1 MIGEDRYRKTEAISD
16 RFSAAVATKMSAV
29 SSDVCYIDDLLA
41 RENADDLATDFF
53 QRSGRTS
60 IKDHTKVEIEWCGA
74 PYAAPP
80 RCEHLCAHAFLY
92 GQTRDDLAEDGV
104 REIADAVRTR
114 LNMVLGSSGRATAAP
129 LNELR
134 GHGYSREPRL
144 LVARGTLLHLHCRA
158 RAASVA
164 ALCAVDLGRG
174 LGFYDSQRR
183 QYIYVPNL
191 EDFDRRGGIVT
202 AWTDVRLHEARVS
215 TVQIHR
221 SLVGEACVRIL
232 S

>member
-1 MIGEDRYRKTEAISD
+1 
-16 RFSAAVATKMSAV
+16 
-29 SSDVCYIDDLLA
+29 
-41 RENADDLATDFF
+41 
-53 QRSGRTS
+53 
-60 IKDHTKVEIEWCGA
+60 
-74 PYAAPP
+74 
-80 RCEHLCAHAFLY
+80 
-92 GQTRDDLAEDGV
+92 
-104 REIADAVRTR
+104 
-114 LNMVLGSSGRATAAP
+114 MVLGSSGRATAAP

-134 GHGYSREPRL
+134 GHGYSGEPRL

-202 AWTDVRLHEARVS
+202 ASTDVRLDEARVS